1 MELITQLFLN
11 QGYLQIQDYE
21 LDRIQKQ
28 VRIDVMSIQSSLAC
42 PVCEQNAQRVH
53 SHYERTLADL
63 PMADYQVCLQL
74 QVRKLFC
81 DNVACRRR
89 IFTERLPNLAVPWA
103 RRTER
108 MTQHLNEIA
117 LALGGIAGKRLSHKL
132 HYGVSRSTLLRSLV
146 RLPLP
151 AIGLLKTVGVDD
163 FSFRRRKSYGT
174 LIVDL
179 DLHRPIAILLGREAE
194 PLATWL
200 TDHPEIEVLSRDRS
214 KAYKRGMNEGA
225 PQAIQVADRFHL
237 LQNLAAVL
245 EEVLSGHT
253 QEMKAAEVNYR
264 LAQAPGE
271 PFPSCPLPAPELAS
285 VPVPPSAHRLAR
297 GSIHQQA
304 WDLYEQGW
312 STAAIAHQLRM
323 SIRTVQRDLRKPHYP
338 LESQRQK
345 RGNRDLE
352 PYKDFLIQ
360 RYQSEQRPRGLM
372 AALREL
378 GYQGSERSLQRYLQ
392 QLREAHEIE
401 PKRLQLSTVFPTVFK
416 PLLSPLTPQRVTW
429 MLMRT
434 SRERTTEEE
443 ALLTHL
449 MAQSVKVTEAI
460 ELTQAFATMIR
471 QRQVNELEPWLNR
484 AQQSSFVPF
493 QRFASSLKDEEKEVR
508 SALTLTAS
516 NGQVEGQVNRL
527 KMLKRQMYGRAGTDL
542 LRRRVLLAS

>member
-1 MELITQLFLN
+1 
-11 QGYLQIQDYE
+11 
-21 LDRIQKQ
+21 
-28 VRIDVMSIQSSLAC
+28 
-42 PVCEQNAQRVH
+42 
-53 SHYERTLADL
+53 
-63 PMADYQVCLQL
+63 
-74 QVRKLFC
+74 
-81 DNVACRRR
+81 
-89 IFTERLPNLAVPWA
+89 
-103 RRTER
+103 
-108 MTQHLNEIA
+108 MTQYLNEIA
-117 LALGGIAGKRLSHKL
+117 LALGGIAGERLSHKL
-132 HYGVSRSTLLRSLV
+132 HYEVSRSTLLRSLA

-151 AIGLLKTVGVDD
+151 AIGSLKTVGVDD

-179 DLHRPIAILLGREAE
+179 DLHRPIAILPSREAE
-194 PLATWL
+194 SLATWL
-200 TDHPEIEVLSRDRS
+200 KEYPEIEVLSRDRA

-253 QEMKAAEVNYR
+253 QEMKATEVNYR
-264 LAQAPGE
+264 LAQAPSE
-271 PFPSCPLPAPELAS
+271 PFPSCPLPVPELDA
-285 VPVPPSAHRLAR
+285 PVQPSAHRLAR
-297 GSIHQQA
+297 GAIHQQA
-304 WDLYEQGW
+304 WELYEQGW
-312 STAAIAHQLRM
+312 STAAIAHQLGI
-323 SIRTVQRDLRKPHYP
+323 SIRTVQRDLRKPDYP

-360 RYQSEQRPRGLM
+360 RYRSEQRPRGLM

-378 GYQGSERSLQRYLQ
+378 GYQGSERSIQRYLQ
-392 QLREAHEIE
+392 QLRQANEIE

-429 MLMRT
+429 MLLRT
-434 SRERTTEEE
+434 SRERTKEEE

-460 ELTQAFATMIR
+460 GLTQAFATLIR

-484 AQQSSFVPF
+484 AQRSSFVPF